1 MHRLTENYTASGQIA
16 VDDIESIAE
25 AGFKAVVC
33 NRPDHEDPGQPTAA
47 VIAAACEQHGLAFH
61 HVPIVGSQLLL
72 ETVEA
77 MRDVMTN
84 TDGPVFAYCRSG
96 TRSAVVW
103 QYAAQGA

>member
-1 MHRLTENYTASGQIA
+1 MHRLTDNYTASGQIA
-16 VDDIESIAE
+16 ASDVEAIAE

-47 VIAAACEQHGLAFH
+47 EIAAACEQHGLAFH
-61 HVPIVGSQLLL
+61 HIPIVGSQLYV

-77 MRDVMTN
+77 MRDVMSN

-96 TRSAVVW
+96 ARSSVVW
-103 QYAAQGA
+103 RYAALGA

>member
-1 MHRLTENYTASGQIA
+1 MHRLSDDFTASAQISA
-16 VDDIESIAE
+16 DDLEAIAD

-47 VIAAACEQHGLAFH
+47 EIAAACEQRGVAFH
-61 HVPIVGSQLLL
+61 HVPIVGSQLSL
-72 ETVEA
+72 EAVEA
-77 MRDVMTN
+77 MREVMSS

-103 QYAAQGA
+103 QYAAHVA

>member
-1 MHRLTENYTASGQIA
+1 MHRITDNYTAAGQIA
-16 VDDIESIAE
+16 ADDVAAIAE

-47 VIAAACEQHGLAFH
+47 EIAAACEQHGLAFH
-61 HVPIVGSQLLL
+61 HLPIVGSQLHM

-77 MRDVMTN
+77 MREVMSN

-96 TRSAVVW
+96 TRSSVVW
-103 QYAAQGA
+103 QYAAFGG

>member
-1 MHRLTENYTASGQIA
+1 MHRITDTYTASGQIA
-16 VDDIESIAE
+16 AEDVETIAGE
-25 AGFKAVVC
+25 GFKAVVC

-47 VIAAACEQHGLAFH
+47 EIAAACERHGLAFH
-61 HVPIVGSQLLL
+61 HVPIVGSQLTL

-77 MRDVMTN
+77 MRDVMSN

-103 QYAAQGA
+103 QYAAQDA

>member
-1 MHRLTENYTASGQIA
+1 MHRITEDYTASAQITT
-16 VDDIESIAE
+16 DDVESIAD

-47 VIAAACEQHGLAFH
+47 EIASACERHGLSFH
-61 HVPIVGSQLLL
+61 HIPIIGSQLLL

-77 MRDVMTN
+77 MRDVMIS

-103 QYAAQGA
+103 QYAAQGT

>member
-1 MHRLTENYTASGQIA
+1 MHRITDNYTASGQIA
-16 VDDIESIAE
+16 ADDVKAIAE

-33 NRPDHEDPGQPTAA
+33 NRPDHEDPGQPTAGE
-47 VIAAACEQHGLAFH
+47 ISAACEQHGLSFH
-61 HVPIVGSQLLL
+61 HIPIVGNQLHM

-77 MRDVMTN
+77 MREVMSS

-103 QYAAQGA
+103 QYAALGG